1 METLVRTILLPYLDE
16 GRTQNRECII
26 INGPAVP
33 VSGDAVTGLAL
44 FLHETTTNAAKYG
57 ALSAPNGCIRAN
69 WTVKDA
75 DLYLRWEE
83 SGGPLVA
90 EPPKERG
97 FGSTLVK
104 RSVTG
109 QLQGTI
115 EYDWRPEGL
124 TVQVTVPVESL
135 NR

>member
-1 METLVRTILLPYLDE
+1 METLVRTVLLPYMDE
-16 GRTQNRECII
+16 AHAQGRECII
-26 INGPAVP
+26 VNGPAVP

-57 ALSAPNGCIRAN
+57 ALSTPDGCIRVN
-69 WTVKDA
+69 WIMKET
-75 DLYLRWEE
+75 DLLLRWEE
-83 SGGPLVA
+83 GGGPPVA

-124 TVQVTVPVESL
+124 TVQVTVPLERL
-135 NR
+135 NQ

>member
-1 METLVRTILLPYLDE
+1 VKEADLHLRWQD
-16 GRTQNRECII
+16 GD
-26 INGPAVP
+26 GPP
-33 VSGDAVTGLAL
+33 VA
-44 FLHETTTNAAKYG
+44 EYG

-124 TVQVTVPVESL
+124 TVQVTVPLESL